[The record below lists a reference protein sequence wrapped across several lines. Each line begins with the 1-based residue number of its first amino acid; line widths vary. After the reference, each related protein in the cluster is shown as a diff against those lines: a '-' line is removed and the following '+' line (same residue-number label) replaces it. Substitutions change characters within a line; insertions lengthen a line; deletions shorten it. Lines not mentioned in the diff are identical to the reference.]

1 MKLRL
6 VLALLFVFGVAGCK
20 APRGPGVTDDTIVSS
35 TVDGVTLTYRHAIT
49 PPTEFHPIN
58 EDYRALY
65 KASVMARP
73 DFGGKVVRY
82 LDAGE
87 TYTVLGQV
95 QDNWMAVAEQ
105 GKEELIG
112 YVPLRAVVKSDL
124 YDKTLKSDR
133 PRKRR
138 AAAKKANCVS
148 VDNGGQACKNT
159 NSGTWIIQ

>member
-1 MKLRL
+1 M
-6 VLALLFVFGVAGCK
+6 V
-20 APRGPGVTDDTIVSS
+20 
-35 TVDGVTLTYRHAIT
+35 
-49 PPTEFHPIN
+49 
-58 EDYRALY
+58 
-65 KASVMARP
+65 
-73 DFGGKVVRY
+73 
-82 LDAGE
+82 
-87 TYTVLGQV
+87 
-95 QDNWMAVAEQ
+95 VAEQ

-112 YVPLRAVVKSDL
+112 YVPMRAVVKSDL